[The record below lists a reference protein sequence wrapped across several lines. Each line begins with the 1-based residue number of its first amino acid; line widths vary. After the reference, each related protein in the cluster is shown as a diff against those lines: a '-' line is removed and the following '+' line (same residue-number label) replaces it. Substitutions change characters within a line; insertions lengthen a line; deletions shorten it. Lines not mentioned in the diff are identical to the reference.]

1 MNQTFL
7 IPLHAPT
14 RHGGAVRHAL
24 VLGAVLVLGCNNNPA
39 KPRPTAA
46 DAQASRD
53 ACAFGPGMLARD
65 TTGADLPTGSD
76 IPIDHIVLIM
86 QENRSFDHYY
96 SVFPGVDGAPATDW
110 NPDSK
115 GNMVQRFHF
124 TSPCMPGGDH
134 GWVAEHA
141 NLDGGKLDGF
151 VKSNGD
157 SPVPMGYYTGDDL
170 PYYYALAQTF
180 AISDRHFSSV
190 LAPTWPNRM
199 FYFAGT
205 SWGITSNVFPSPA
218 PDGSE
223 YPNIFSE
230 LDDAKVEWR
239 VYSQDHATPL
249 IAAIRE
255 YLDHM
260 DWFLAQKD
268 FAADVAAG
276 KLAPVT
282 VVEASDVM
290 GVLSPDEGPPGDVDI
305 GQDFVAGTIAAVM
318 NSPFWKSSV
327 IFISYDE
334 NGGMYDHVVPPKA
347 CPPDSLPP
355 DNGGSVGFDQLGF
368 RVPLIVVSP
377 YAKHGY
383 VSHAVTDSTSILR
396 FVQARFELPSLSA
409 RDANADPT
417 FDMFDFA
424 NPDFTVPA
432 LPTVTIDQAKLAA
445 CM

>member
-1 MNQTFL
+1 MRNSL
-7 IPLHAPT
+7 LRNSLLLA
-14 RHGGAVRHAL
+14 AL
-24 VLGAVLVLGCNNNPA
+24 LVLGCNH
-39 KPRPTAA
+39 KERPRPTDAEAA
-46 DAQASRD
+46 ASRD
-53 ACAFGPGMLARD
+53 ACTYGPGMLARD
-65 TTGADLPTGSD
+65 TTGASLPSGKE

-96 SVFPGVDGAPATDW
+96 STFPGVDGAPATDT
-110 NPDSK
+110 NTDSK
-115 GNMVQRFHF
+115 GNVVQRFHF

-134 GWVAEHA
+134 GWDAEHA

-151 VKSNGD
+151 VKSNHD

-170 PYYYALAQTF
+170 PYYYALASTF
-180 AISDRHFSSV
+180 AISDRHFCSV

-205 SWGITSNVFPSPA
+205 SWGITSNVFPGTA
-218 PDGSE
+218 PDGNQW
-223 YPNIFSE
+223 PNVFSR

-249 IAAIRE
+249 IAAIQE

-260 DWFLAQKD
+260 DWFLAQSN
-268 FAADVAAG
+268 FASDVANG
-276 KLAPVT
+276 FLAPVT

-290 GVLSPDEGPPGDVDI
+290 GVNSPDEGPPGDVDL

-318 NSPFWKSSV
+318 SSPFWKSSA

-347 CPPDSLPP
+347 CAPDSLPP
-355 DNGGSVGFDQLGF
+355 DNGGTVGFDQYGF
-368 RVPLIVVSP
+368 RVPMIVVSP
-377 YAKHGY
+377 YAKRGY
-383 VSHAVTDSTSILR
+383 VSHAVTDATSILR
-396 FVQARFELPSLSA
+396 FVEARFDLPSLTA
-409 RDANADPT
+409 RDANADPM
-417 FDMFDFA
+417 FDMFDFG
-424 NPDFTVPA
+424 NPDFSVPS

-445 CM
+445 CGN